1 MEPPFAQFIG
11 TNHIPTEEELAE
23 IKKLLLPDD
32 SRLAAIELELE
43 DLAQTVERL
52 KKEKSAILQ
61 KTRHLRALSSLI
73 RRLPTHIMEAIFIYS
88 IPVDPISPISVG
100 DPPLVFLRVCRA
112 WRNMALEMPRLW
124 SNFRVSVP
132 LQLIE
137 EENLTKVASF
147 QSELSRW
154 LDQSGSVPL
163 KVEIRQPHFFLR
175 QAFRLVAENSHRWE
189 SLDFEH
195 YSATCQWQVFEDI
208 DVDSLAALKSL
219 RIMAGALWSTSSPG
233 YPTYSS
239 GTIPF
244 LYNLLKA
251 PNLERLQIWHDG
263 RTIPKLSELPVHFG
277 KLTSLT
283 LGFHEPSYRADL
295 GIEFHEP
302 MYIFILQMLQQCH
315 SLQECKLSVLPY
327 VGDSQSDQPSDGS
340 INMSRTVS
348 VPSLKS
354 LYLEGSSTQM
364 EMVIQNIDTPVLHEL
379 HYYPHYKMSR
389 HSYWPIVN
397 FLRIHGQQIQTLHID
412 LPALSDS
419 DFFECMHSCP
429 NLKQLQLGPTAQ
441 MLRDSAP
448 ESPPLYIPLYRRTTD
463 PTPAFIFTD
472 EHLKALTPN
481 EDPVDGSKCLC
492 PHIEILRSHVKSR
505 VSPTSV
511 LAFLN
516 AKARSQKPGLKEL
529 TIRQLPTD
537 FPYANVHMH
546 AGKPIHEDLEKC
558 SCARV
563 TGRSLPCH
571 VPRAERPVTRRL
583 PVWAQG
589 TSHWDLPGPPA
600 ARESEEC
607 ADFCAE

>member
-1 MEPPFAQFIG
+1 MGPPFAQFTG

-32 SRLAAIELELE
+32 SRLAAIEIELE
-43 DLAQTVERL
+43 DLAQTVEKL

-61 KTRHLRALSSLI
+61 KTRHLRALSSLT
-73 RRLPTHIMEAIFIYS
+73 RRLPTPIMEAIFIYS

-124 SNFRVSVP
+124 SSFRVSVP

-137 EENLTKVASF
+137 EENPTKVASF

-154 LDQSGSVPL
+154 LDRSGSVPL
-163 KVEIRQPHFFLR
+163 EVEIRQPQFPEAAVVATVLP
-175 QAFRLVAENSHRWE
+175 QACSLVAENSHRWE

-195 YSATCQWQVFEDI
+195 YSATWQVFEDI

-219 RIMAGALWSTSSPG
+219 RIMAGALWSTGWPG
-233 YPTYSS
+233 YKTYS
-239 GTIPF
+239 GTILF

-251 PNLERLQIWHDG
+251 PNLARLQIWHDG

-283 LGFHEPSYRADL
+283 LGCHELSSPSYSAEL
-295 GIEFHEP
+295 CIEFHEP
-302 MYIFILQMLQQCH
+302 MYIFILEMLQQCH
-315 SLQECKLSVLPY
+315 SLQECKLSVLLH
-327 VGDSQSDQPSDGS
+327 VGDSHWQSDQSSDGS
-340 INMSRTVS
+340 TLDMSRTVS

-537 FPYANVHMH
+537 FPYVNVHMH
-546 AGKPIHEDLEKC
+546 AGKPIHEDLEKFVEAGVNLIFDTPGC
-558 SCARV
+558 FVPTPFHGA
-563 TGRSLPCH
+563 TLPKIGY
-571 VPRAERPVTRRL
+571 ET
-583 PVWAQG
+583 
-589 TSHWDLPGPPA
+589 
-600 ARESEEC
+600 
-607 ADFCAE
+607 DFGSGYM